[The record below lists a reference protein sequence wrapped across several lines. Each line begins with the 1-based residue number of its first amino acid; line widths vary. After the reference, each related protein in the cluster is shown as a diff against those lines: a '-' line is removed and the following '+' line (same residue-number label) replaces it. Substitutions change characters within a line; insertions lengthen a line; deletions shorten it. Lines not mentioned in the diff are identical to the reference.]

1 MPWSRP
7 QRTQQWVIFL
17 TAVTV
22 IVVSTVSGLTLRKW
36 EQDATRTMLTVL
48 KMHYMPDH
56 LDNYYAQGLSEG
68 QLSPQLKTQLA
79 RKMQESQ
86 VLLKELPTTKLQA
99 ESSQKIGNHFRQY
112 LQVSSQKFEYLAAG
126 DLKRA
131 EAWEKTQVQPQN
143 QVLHSVLNQ
152 VVSDSEQIIQRTYLK
167 TTIGSGFVFVAGAM
181 AIAVLVRR
189 SINAQHKMQIA
200 LAEQTI
206 LKEKEIALRQ
216 ERELLENRVEAR
228 TQALR
233 NKNKSLAQTI
243 QHLKIAQHELVQSEK
258 MSALGRLIAG
268 VAHEINTPLGAIN
281 ASAGNTS
288 TALQEV
294 LIDLP
299 IFCEMLTQEEQQCF
313 YDVLHCA
320 LKAKPFLTS
329 SERRPLRKAL
339 AQLLQQH
346 HIDNAKGMAERLLD
360 IGLYEGVE
368 QYIPFL
374 RGENV
379 DWSLHLLY
387 NLTRLQNNSRNI
399 QIAVD
404 RASKTVFALKNYA
417 HFDHSG
423 QKTCV
428 VLTEGIETVLELYQN
443 QIKRGIQ
450 IHREYDLS
458 SSVWCYPDELIQ
470 VWTNLIHNAIQAMSE
485 QGSLTIQ
492 VRQDQQKALVRIIDT
507 GSGITPEI
515 AEKIFQPFFTTK
527 PIGEGSGLGLSICK
541 QIIDKHVGE
550 IEVQSKPGETV
561 FSVWLPLEATDST
574 RLESRPVAAIQ
585 GTRLDK
591 KLDSLE
597 QEYTAA
603 LG

>member
-99 ESSQKIGNHFRQY
+99 ESSQQIGNHFRQY

>member
-99 ESSQKIGNHFRQY
+99 ESSQQIGNHFRQY

-167 TTIGSGFVFVAGAM
+167 TMIGSGFVFVAGAM

>member
-99 ESSQKIGNHFRQY
+99 ESSQQIGNHFRQY

-339 AQLLQQH
+339 AQLLQQQ

>member
-167 TTIGSGFVFVAGAM
+167 TMIGSGFVFVAGAM

-216 ERELLENRVEAR
+216 ERELLKNRVEAR

-339 AQLLQQH
+339 AQLLQQQ